1 MDKDFLINLTIAIV
15 LVLTQ
20 VLICN
25 HIFIFNVAMAFVFIY
40 VIIRMPMDM
49 KTDALLTWAF
59 VCGLLVDMFSD
70 TPGVN
75 SLACTVL
82 AMVKRPCMYAYVP
95 RDDRTKSITPSIK
108 ELGFAIHGKYLLTMS
123 AIYCFLAF
131 TIEYFNFADIKE
143 IVIMTVS
150 SAVLTFLVIL
160 GVDSLIVSNEKR
172 L

>member
-1 MDKDFLINLTIAIV
+1 
-15 LVLTQ
+15 
-20 VLICN
+20 
-25 HIFIFNVAMAFVFIY
+25 
-40 VIIRMPMDM
+40 
-49 KTDALLTWAF
+49 
-59 VCGLLVDMFSD
+59 
-70 TPGVN
+70 
-75 SLACTVL
+75 
-82 AMVKRPCMYAYVP
+82 MYAYVP

-108 ELGFAIHGKYLLTMS
+108 ELGFAIYGKYLLTMS

>member
-1 MDKDFLINLTIAIV
+1 MDKDVLINLIIAIV

-25 HIFIFNVAMAFVFIY
+25 HIFIFDVAMAFVFIY
-40 VIIRMPMDM
+40 VIIRMPMDL

-59 VCGLLVDMFSD
+59 LCGLLVDLFSD

-75 SLACTVL
+75 ALACTIL
-82 AMVKRPCMYAYVP
+82 AMLKSPCMYAYVP
-95 RDDRTKSITPSIK
+95 RDDRTKSIAPSIK
-108 ELGFAIHGKYLLTMS
+108 ELGFAVYSKYLLTMS
-123 AIYCFLAF
+123 GIYCLLAF

-150 SAVLTFLVIL
+150 SALLTFLVIL
-160 GVDSLIVSNEKR
+160 GIDSLIVSNEKR

>member
-108 ELGFAIHGKYLLTMS
+108 ELGFAMR
-123 AIYCFLAF
+123 F
-131 TIEYFNFADIKE
+131 
-143 IVIMTVS
+143 S
-150 SAVLTFLVIL
+150 SMKA
-160 GVDSLIVSNEKR
+160 
-172 L
+172 